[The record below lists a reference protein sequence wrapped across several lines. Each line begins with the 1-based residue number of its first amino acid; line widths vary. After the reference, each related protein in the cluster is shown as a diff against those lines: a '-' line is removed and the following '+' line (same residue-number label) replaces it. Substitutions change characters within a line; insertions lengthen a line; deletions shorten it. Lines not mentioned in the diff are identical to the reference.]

1 MLVLNLG
8 HTGLPLLQ
16 SDSSVLVR
24 KLKLGRQVEIF
35 AAVHNFIFMCSWLA
49 LS

>member
-8 HTGLPLLQ
+8 HTGLPLPR

-24 KLKLGRQVEIF
+24 KLKLDRQVEIF
-35 AAVHNFIFMCSWLA
+35 AVVHNSIFLCSWLA